1 MTLISPGCSMTNS
14 LPLLS
19 RAAANPTGR
28 SNPPAITSQVNRS
41 AAGSLSTFAGVG
53 VETGLR
59 CGVSA
64 GGRAV
69 LLSLGDVCGMGVTV
83 KDGVSV
89 SEGVALRVFTG
100 VGGSCLPCPEQ
111 AVISRVRQ
119 THSRIA
125 NQLFRGFSF
134 DRTNL
139 TMLESFHWLLVI

>member
-1 MTLISPGCSMTNS
+1 MTNS

-19 RAAANPTGR
+19 LAAANPTGR

-53 VETGLR
+53 VETGSR

-69 LLSLGDVCGMGVTV
+69 LLSLVDVGGMGVTV
-83 KDGVSV
+83 RDGVSV

-100 VGGSCLPCPEQ
+100 ELVGDVAD
-111 AVISRVRQ
+111 AVHRERER
-119 THSRIA
+119 RIRKLGG
-125 NQLFRGFSF
+125 Q
-134 DRTNL
+134 
-139 TMLESFHWLLVI
+139 